1 MARNY
6 SHGYY
11 FTRPLGSISFGRKN
25 RRSFWISFLFG
36 ILPDFL
42 AFAPLTLAMVLGLS
56 NHEWQ
61 FGEPPDPNGLPA
73 YIFQVYNVSH
83 SLVIFALIFITLW
96 FIFRRPIWEFSAW
109 GLHILF
115 DIPLIPLI
123 FFRLRF
129 CGRSQIWRSAEFLGA
144 TRLFLCPTFFYSPR
158 FTSWFFLATQG
169 KKKVPRRL

>member
-1 MARNY
+1 MDII
-6 SHGYY
+6 SHG
-11 FTRPLGSISFGRKN
+11 LWGSISFGRKN

-115 DIPLIPLI
+115 DIPTHSANFFPTPFLWPVSNLEVSGISWGDPII
-123 FFRLRF
+123 FVPNVL
-129 CGRSQIWRSAEFLGA
+129 LLA
-144 TRLFLCPTFFYSPR
+144 TLYF
-158 FTSWFFLATQG
+158 WFFFWRRRAN
-169 KKKVPRRL
+169 KKSTTPPLT